1 MQQHHIIGI
10 AALGIINGMF
20 SPFLF
25 FVIQSTTLWYPPFL
39 PLSLQFAFMVSSLV
53 LSTLTIMIA
62 GIPAALYER
71 VTSKTTTDST
81 SALIW
86 IAAMALL
93 TYPAVERMITQGG
106 LF

>member
-1 MQQHHIIGI
+1 MQQHHIFGL
-10 AALGIINGMF
+10 AALGIISGMF

-25 FVIQSTTLWYPPFL
+25 FVVQSTTLWYPPFL
-39 PLSLQFAFMVSSLV
+39 PLNLQFALMLSSLV
-53 LSTLTIMIA
+53 LSTVTIMIA

-71 VTSKTTTDST
+71 VTNKTETDGT

-86 IAAMALL
+86 IGAMALL
-93 TYPAVERMITQGG
+93 SYPAVERMVTQGG